1 MVSPAQSSHR
11 EGEVGPAARASR
23 FLSTL
28 AAARARLGRV
38 PPRPGQVWTPSLG
51 RLVFVGLVAVLIA
64 AGFDAAAVHFV
75 RGSDSRVLDAM
86 AAITD
91 IGRSHWYLVPAAILF
106 FTLSFIDW
114 TRAGFRG
121 RARLLLLFG
130 QAAFVFAAVAL
141 SGIAANILKFL
152 FGRARPLS
160 IDELGAWHLDPFSL
174 GYAFASFP
182 SGHST
187 TVGAVTAIFILWYPR
202 YWLLIA
208 EIGLVLAAT
217 RIAALAHYP
226 SDVASGLLLGSTVTI
241 VLARFLASRR
251 VVFRLVPGRMLPA
264 VVGRPGGLF
273 AR

>member
-1 MVSPAQSSHR
+1 VRKNRFLATLS
-11 EGEVGPAARASR
+11 AARTR
-23 FLSTL
+23 F
-28 AAARARLGRV
+28 GRV
-38 PPRPGQVWTPSLG
+38 PPRPGQLWTPALS
-51 RLVFVGLVAVLIA
+51 RLLFGGLVVVLIA
-64 AGFDAAAVHFV
+64 AGFDSAAIYLV
-75 RGSDSRVLDAM
+75 RGSEGLVLDGM
-86 AAITD
+86 RAITD
-91 IGRSHWYLVPAAILF
+91 IGRSHWYLVPAAMLF

-141 SGIAANILKFL
+141 SGIAANILKFM
-152 FGRARPLS
+152 FGRARPIS
-160 IDELGAWHLDPFSL
+160 IDELGAWHLDPFSI

-202 YWLLIA
+202 YWLVIA
-208 EIGLVLAAT
+208 EIGVVLAAT

-226 SDVASGLLLGSTVTI
+226 SDVAAGLLLGFTATV

-251 VVFRLVPGRMLPA
+251 VVFRLQPGRMLPA